1 MVKSSSGKTD
11 MRSFVVMGVTRQGGC
26 DTKFKRGR
34 FIGRNPVGAARKAFN
49 GFCRVKRIR
58 GVCTLT
64 VTVQETTA
72 GSSKK
77 SFTYKLHR
85 QKLKT
90 PKVMMEGTDKEY
102 VIEYGVTA
110 KSSNVVVKCKSSAKG
125 KTRGRMAKRTSR
137 KGQKLLNQKRRSSNK
152 KKSKSQ

>member
-1 MVKSSSGKTD
+1 MVKSSSGKEN

-26 DTKFKRGR
+26 DTKYKKGR

-77 SFTYKLHR
+77 SFTYKLNR
-85 QKLKT
+85 KKLKT

-110 KSSNVVVKCKSSAKG
+110 KSSIVLVNCKSSAKS

-137 KGQKLLNQKRRSSNK
+137 KGQKLLNKKRRSLNK
-152 KKSKSQ
+152 KK

>member
-1 MVKSSSGKTD
+1 MVKSSSGKTN
-11 MRSFVVMGVTRQGGC
+11 MRSFIVMGVTRQGGC
-26 DTKFKRGR
+26 DTKFKKGR
-34 FIGRNPVGAARKAFN
+34 FVGRNPVGAARKAFN

-58 GVCTLT
+58 GICTLT
-64 VTVQETTA
+64 VTVQETTV
-72 GSSKK
+72 GSAKK

-85 QKLKT
+85 KKLKT

-110 KSSNVVVKCKSSAKG
+110 KSSNLLVKCKSSAKG

-137 KGQKLLNQKRRSSNK
+137 KGQKLLNKKRRSSK
-152 KKSKSQ
+152 K